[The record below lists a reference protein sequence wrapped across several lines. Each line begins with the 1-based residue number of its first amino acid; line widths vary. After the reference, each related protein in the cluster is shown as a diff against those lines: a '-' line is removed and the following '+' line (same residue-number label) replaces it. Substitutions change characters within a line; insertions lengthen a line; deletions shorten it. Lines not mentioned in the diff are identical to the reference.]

1 MTPRFPWGRTFLLGF
16 GFFGISILWPLFNSL
31 IPPMLE
37 DLGLSALLT
46 GIILTWDNI
55 INMFVQPWI
64 GSLSDRTRS
73 RFGRRKPFLMLGAP
87 LAAVFFILIPFV
99 RENFILIALAI
110 LGTNVGM
117 AIFRS
122 PTIAYLGDLFLP
134 GERSKANGVIN
145 LMGGLGGAVALF
157 GGGALYK
164 LGVPLPF
171 IVGAGVMLVAILVV
185 LLAVREPAA
194 PAAVSGE
201 VSPGLRDAIRQV
213 AAGPDVSGLY
223 LLAAI
228 FAWFVGWNAMEA
240 FFTIYARS
248 VLGVSVG
255 SGTQMLT
262 AFAAALILFA
272 IPSGML
278 ADGATVDVR
287 LNFWPFPAN
296 FHLFTIRIPKV
307 GRKPTIVTG
316 LIGMLLG
323 LIAGTF
329 VRNPT
334 VLLVVL
340 AGMGGFWALVNINSL
355 PMVYDLSGQK
365 SIGAYTGLYYF
376 ASSAAAITGPI
387 LAGQLIDLTGPTS
400 IWIFSAIFMA
410 GAIACMLWVKP
421 KAAVT
426 PA

>member
-16 GFFGISILWPLFNSL
+16 GFFGISIIWPLFNSL

-37 DLGLSALLT
+37 DLGLSALVI
-46 GIILTWDNI
+46 GFILTWDNI

-73 RFGRRKPFLMLGAP
+73 RFGRRKPFLILGAP
-87 LAAVFFILIPFV
+87 LAAVFFILVPFV

-117 AIFRS
+117 ALFRT
-122 PTIAYLGDLFLP
+122 PTVAYLGDLFLP

-171 IVGAGVMLVAILVV
+171 IVGSGVMLVAILVV
-185 LLAVREPAA
+185 LLAVRDPAA
-194 PAAVSGE
+194 PATVSGD
-201 VSPGLRDAIRQV
+201 VSPGLRDALRQV
-213 AAGPDVSGLY
+213 AAGPDLSGLY
-223 LLAAI
+223 LLGAI

-240 FFTIYARS
+240 FFTIYARN

-262 AFAAALILFA
+262 AFAAALILFS
-272 IPSGML
+272 IPSGL
-278 ADGATVDVR
+278 IATR
-287 LNFWPFPAN
+287 
-296 FHLFTIRIPKV
+296 V
-307 GRKPTIVTG
+307 GRKPTILVG
-316 LIGMLLG
+316 LAGMLLG
-323 LIAGTF
+323 LAVGAF
-329 VRNPT
+329 VRSPT
-334 VLLVVL
+334 ILLVVL
-340 AGMGGFWALVNINSL
+340 AVMGGFWALVNINSL

-387 LAGQLIDLTGPTS
+387 LAGQLIDLTGHTS

-410 GAIACMLWVKP
+410 GAIVCMSLVKP
-421 KAAVT
+421 KAAAT